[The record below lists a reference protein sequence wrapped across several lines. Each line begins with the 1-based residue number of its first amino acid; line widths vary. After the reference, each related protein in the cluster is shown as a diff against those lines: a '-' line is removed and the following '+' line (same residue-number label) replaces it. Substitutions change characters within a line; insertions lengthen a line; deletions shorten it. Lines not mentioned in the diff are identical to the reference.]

1 MKIGMVSLGC
11 PKNQTDAETML
22 GILAEAGHEIVAEP
36 AIAEVIIV
44 NTCGFIDPAKQESID
59 AILEMAEYKRDGA
72 CKLLIATGCLAER
85 YHASFKEE
93 LPEVD
98 AVVGAGDYHTICDV
112 IEKAQKGERVCLF
125 GHQNCEIPENLP
137 RILSTPSYT
146 AYLKIADGCDN
157 NCTYCAIPMIR
168 GHFRS
173 RKMEDI
179 IKEAESLAQSG
190 VRELIVIAQDTT
202 RYGIDLYGEYC
213 LDKLLEKLCEIDGIK
228 WVRVHYFYT
237 EAITEKL
244 IDAMAENEKI
254 CHYIDMPIQHINNDV
269 LRRMARRTNR
279 EEITEKINYIRKKMP
294 DAVIRTSII
303 AGFPGETQEQFDELY
318 DFVGRIKFDR
328 MGVFAYSK
336 EEDTAA
342 AKFDGQLEEE
352 IKEERRDK
360 LMELAQAISLEK
372 NRAKIGT
379 ITEVLCEGYDQ
390 DNFMYYGR
398 SYADSI
404 DVDGTVYFAA
414 EDEVKIGEFVKVEI
428 LDADHYDLTGKQVEE
443 E

>member
-1 MKIGMVSLGC
+1 
-11 PKNQTDAETML
+11 
-22 GILAEAGHEIVAEP
+22 
-36 AIAEVIIV
+36 
-44 NTCGFIDPAKQESID
+44 
-59 AILEMAEYKRDGA
+59 
-72 CKLLIATGCLAER
+72 
-85 YHASFKEE
+85 
-93 LPEVD
+93 
-98 AVVGAGDYHTICDV
+98 
-112 IEKAQKGERVCLF
+112 
-125 GHQNCEIPENLP
+125 
-137 RILSTPSYT
+137 
-146 AYLKIADGCDN
+146 
-157 NCTYCAIPMIR
+157 
-168 GHFRS
+168 
-173 RKMEDI
+173 MEDI
-179 IKEAESLAQSG
+179 IAEAKDLAASG

-244 IDAMAENEKI
+244 IDTMAENKKI

-294 DAVIRTSII
+294 DAAIRTSII

-318 DFVGRIKFDR
+318 DFVSRIKFDR

-342 AKFDGQLEEE
+342 AKFDGQLDED

-404 DVDGTVYFAA
+404 DVDGIVYFAA
-414 EDEVKIGEFVKVEI
+414 EDEVEIGEFVKVEI

-443 E
+443 